1 MFKIQLLAKE
11 NMTERSLDN
20 FCRTQNVKR
29 EFRLI
34 NNEYIL
40 VDCDWVMDWSLQKKQ
55 VVAKSL
61 FSNEYTAFGALKE
74 GKIIGFVS
82 VEKNLRKEFL
92 VLDMIQV
99 SQSYRN
105 KGLGRKLFQIAKT
118 KAKEMGA
125 KQLYISACSSEET
138 IAFYKAMGCKLAI
151 NPITTIAEDEP
162 MDVQMICDTV

>member
-1 MFKIQLLAKE
+1 MVEIQLLTKE

-20 FCRTQNVKR
+20 FCRTQSVKR

-40 VDCDWVMDWSLQKKQ
+40 VDCDWVMDWSLEKKQ

-61 FSNEYTAFGALKE
+61 LSNDYTAFGVLEK
-74 GKIIGFVS
+74 GRVIGFVS
-82 VEKNLRKEFL
+82 VETILRGEFL

-105 KGLGRKLFQIAKT
+105 KGLGRMLFQIART
-118 KAKEMGA
+118 RAQEMGA

-151 NPITTIAEDEP
+151 NPITSIVEDEP

>member
-61 FSNEYTAFGALKE
+61 FSNEYIAFGALEE
-74 GKIIGFVS
+74 GRIIGFIS
-82 VEKNLRKEFL
+82 VETNLRKKIL

-125 KQLYISACSSEET
+125 KQIYISACSAEET